1 MSLPRVDS
9 LDYIAQHVRTSSLSD
24 IYNQYEID
32 INILKWT
39 GVVVLLALTAS
50 TLGVT
55 SNLYV

>member
-9 LDYIAQHVRTSSLSD
+9 LDSIAQHTRTSSLSD
-24 IYNQYEID
+24 IYEIH

-39 GVVVLLALTAS
+39 GVVILLALTAS

-55 SNLYV
+55 SN